1 MAWLRR
7 TERKA
12 RTGSLQPAA
21 PPGEVL
27 WSSPGRGALLALP
40 ALNLSKVMVAAV
52 WKVPGNTPV
61 CQKQLAGNWAQRRTV
76 GKALHWHCE

>member
-1 MAWLRR
+1 VRLRR
-7 TERKA
+7 TERKLA

-27 WSSPGRGALLALP
+27 WSSPGSGAALLALP
-40 ALNLSKVMVAAV
+40 ALNLSKVMVAAA

-61 CQKQLAGNWAQRRTV
+61 CQKQLAGN
-76 GKALHWHCE
+76 